1 MRQRPNQRLGTAGE
15 DLAAAYLRER
25 GYRIV
30 ARNWRPHGAQL
41 RGEVDIVAVRA
52 DVLCFVEVKTRRGER
67 FGGPLEA
74 VTWRKQ
80 ARVRALATAYLQHA
94 GAGRW
99 VVRFDVI
106 GVVTRAGQAP
116 AVVHVPA
123 AF

>member
-25 GYRIV
+25 GYRIA
-30 ARNWRPHGAQL
+30 ARNWRPHGVQL
-41 RGEVDIVAVRA
+41 RGEVDIVAVRG
-52 DVLCFVEVKTRRGER
+52 DVLAFVEVKTRRGER

-80 ARVRALATAYLQHA
+80 ARIRALATAYLQQA

-106 GVVTRAGQAP
+106 GVVTRAAQAP
-116 AVVHVPA
+116 TVVHVPA